1 LLSVGTTKYMKV
13 VDKKDVNAII
23 KRVVVVVVKVKAIV
37 RVL

>member
-1 LLSVGTTKYMKV
+1 MKV